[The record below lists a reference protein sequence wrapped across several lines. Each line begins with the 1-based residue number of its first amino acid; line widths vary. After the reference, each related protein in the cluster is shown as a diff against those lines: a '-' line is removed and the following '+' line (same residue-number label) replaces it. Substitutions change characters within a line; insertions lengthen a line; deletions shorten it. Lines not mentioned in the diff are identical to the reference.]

1 MNNEWTFDNIPD
13 LTGKVIIVT
22 GGNSGL
28 GYEAVKMFSRK
39 NAEVILASRNLERGE
54 KAKET
59 IKAEFPH
66 VNIKVMKLDLANLRS
81 VHDFANSFKK
91 DHEKLDILLNNAGI
105 MWCPYNKTKDGFES
119 QMGTNHFGHFALTGL
134 LLDLL
139 KKTKGARVVNVSS
152 LGHRNGNI
160 DFDNL
165 LFENGGY
172 KPNQAYYNS
181 KLANLLFTYELQR
194 KFEKHDLD
202 IISVAAHPG
211 ASLTNLSRYAERK
224 LWFRILKPL
233 LLPLIQPASMGT
245 LPEVRA
251 SVDPNVR
258 GGQYYGPDGRREM
271 KGYPVLVNSI
281 EESHNLESAEKL
293 WKISE
298 ELTKIKYNFLGEIN
312 RNELK

>member
-66 VNIKVMKLDLANLRS
+66 VNIKVMKLDLADLGS
-81 VHDFANSFKK
+81 VHDFANNFKK

-152 LGHRNGNI
+152 LGHRNGEMN
-160 DFDNL
+160 FDNL
-165 LFENGGY
+165 LFENGDY

-194 KFEKHDLD
+194 KFEKHNLD

-211 ASLTNLSRYAERK
+211 GSNTNLPRYADK
-224 LWFRILKPL
+224 KIWFRILKPL
-233 LLPLIQPASMGT
+233 LLPLMQSAEMGT

-251 SVDPNVR
+251 SVDSIVK
-258 GGQYYGPDGRREM
+258 GSEYYGPGGRREF
-271 KGYPVLVNSI
+271 KGYPVRVESNGA
-281 EESHNLESAEKL
+281 SHNKEDAEKL
-293 WKISE
+293 WEVSE
-298 ELTKIKYNFLGEIN
+298 RLTNIKYNF
-312 RNELK
+312 